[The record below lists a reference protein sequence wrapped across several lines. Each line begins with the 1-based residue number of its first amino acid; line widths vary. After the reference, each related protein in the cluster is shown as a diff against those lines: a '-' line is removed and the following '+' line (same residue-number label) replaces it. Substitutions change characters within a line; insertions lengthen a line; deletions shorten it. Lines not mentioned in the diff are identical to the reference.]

1 MPESDSIESIEA
13 VETDSPAPASAP
25 AQPTTA
31 PAASKPTAS
40 TDAPADDEPVA
51 DNADHPDGDDQ
62 QAPAKPGDDAPAKP
76 GRWEK
81 RVNRLTAKLSE
92 RDRAYQ
98 AEREAREAA
107 EARLRDLEQERT
119 AAAQREPRP
128 TADTYDSVEEF
139 EDALADWKIRQ
150 READAQARAASEPP
164 KKPADGQA
172 RGEPAEPRQASDKE
186 LASYVEAK
194 AKYPDL
200 DEVFGDASLPWSV
213 HMADAV
219 ADLDNSAEVLYHLGS
234 DPDEMERIAA
244 LPPAAQIREVG
255 KFADKLAAKLSPGT
269 DTPATP
275 NPTPDDSRSEPQA
288 RQQPGT
294 RVTQAKPVPKPV
306 SGSAPPSKSLDD
318 MDQAEFERYMNEQDR
333 MAARR

>member
-25 AQPTTA
+25 ATTTTA
-31 PAASKPTAS
+31 PAASQPTAS
-40 TDAPADDEPVA
+40 TDAPADDEPVPGSA
-51 DNADHPDGDDQ
+51 DQPKGDDQ
-62 QAPAKPGDDAPAKP
+62 QAPGKPGDDAPAKP

-98 AEREAREAA
+98 VEREAREAA

-119 AAAQREPRP
+119 AAIEREPRP
-128 TADTYDSVEEF
+128 KADQYDSVEEF
-139 EDALADWKIRQ
+139 EDALVDWKLRR
-150 READAQARAASEPP
+150 READAKKSTSEPP

-172 RGEPAEPRQASDKE
+172 HGAPAEPRPASPTE
-186 LASYVEAK
+186 LASYVAAK
-194 AKYPDL
+194 ATYPDL
-200 DEVFGDASLPWSV
+200 DEVLFDSSLPWSV

-219 ADLDNSAEVLYHLGS
+219 ADLNNSAEVLYHLGQ
-234 DPDEMERIAA
+234 DPDELERIAA

-275 NPTPDDSRSEPQA
+275 TPKPDDSRSEPQA

-294 RVTQAKPVPKPV
+294 RVTQAKPVPTPV
-306 SGSAPPSKSLDD
+306 SGSAPPSKSIDD

-333 MAARR
+333 IAARR